1 MLEQEGLNRSFHHD
15 LHVKHGGHHYCVR
28 HGKHGGPKQHGWH
41 DGDLLQQ
48 HVGLDDDGLQH
59 HVEQGGG
66 RVLSVGQGG
75 SQRLWGRQKEEQCH
89 GGQRQPL
96 HLPLH
101 SPSPMLPG
109 WK

>member
-1 MLEQEGLNRSFHHD
+1 MLEQEGLNKSFHHD

-48 HVGLDDDGLQH
+48 HVGLDD
-59 HVEQGGG
+59 G